1 MQKTNVAHFLL
12 HTYVCNHD
20 RNYQTTYF
28 ECSGLWLL
36 HAAASVLKMA
46 TLTVK
51 QLACSVGGKGIVT
64 AVQCALHTAT
74 PQCGDFCGL
83 LWKLAQTWST
93 YTSDT

>member
-28 ECSGLWLL
+28 ECSGLRLL
-36 HAAASVLKMA
+36 CAAARVLKMA

-51 QLACSVGGKGIVT
+51 QLACSVGGKGIVSNSS
-64 AVQCALHTAT
+64 AMC
-74 PQCGDFCGL
+74 
-83 LWKLAQTWST
+83 
-93 YTSDT
+93 TSHSNTSEW